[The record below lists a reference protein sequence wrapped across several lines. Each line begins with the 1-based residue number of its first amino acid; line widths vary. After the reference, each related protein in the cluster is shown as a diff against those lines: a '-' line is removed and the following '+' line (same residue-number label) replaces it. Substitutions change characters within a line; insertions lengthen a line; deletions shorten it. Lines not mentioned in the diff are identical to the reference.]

1 MDSKHDSW
9 HDLSIGGWRMVDIG
23 ITGIFFA
30 LLWIGWELHQI
41 IQAVFELLK
50 SKDN

>member
-1 MDSKHDSW
+1 M
-9 HDLSIGGWRMVDIG
+9 IDIG

-41 IQAVFELLK
+41 AQAASESLK
-50 SKDN
+50 SKGN

>member
-1 MDSKHDSW
+1 
-9 HDLSIGGWRMVDIG
+9 MVDIG

-41 IQAVFELLK
+41 AQAAFELAR
-50 SKDN
+50 SKGN

>member
-1 MDSKHDSW
+1 MDSEPDSC

-41 IQAVFELLK
+41 AQAVFDLLK
-50 SKDN
+50 SKGN

>member
-1 MDSKHDSW
+1 M
-9 HDLSIGGWRMVDIG
+9 IDIG

-41 IQAVFELLK
+41 AQAANMRPK
-50 SKDN
+50 GN